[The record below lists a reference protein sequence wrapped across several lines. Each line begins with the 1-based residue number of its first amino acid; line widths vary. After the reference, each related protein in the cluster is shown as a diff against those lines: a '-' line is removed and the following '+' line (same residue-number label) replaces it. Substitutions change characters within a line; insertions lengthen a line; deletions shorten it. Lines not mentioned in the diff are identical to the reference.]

1 MPFEPSKPD
10 LRASDR
16 DREAAAE
23 RLRTAALEGRL
34 DHEELEDRLAL
45 VYAARWDR
53 ELEAVTKDVTPPADP
68 LEFWRPQATQVNP
81 LAFVSLVAGLLW
93 FGWLGSLA
101 AVILG
106 HTALS
111 QISRSRGTQV
121 GRTAALIGTALGYIG
136 LAGLLM
142 IILWKL

>member
-1 MPFEPSKPD
+1 MPFEPIKRD

-53 ELEAVTKDVTPPADP
+53 ELAAVTEDVTPPPDP
-68 LEFWRPQATQVNP
+68 LEFWRPATARVNP
-81 LAFVSLVAGLLW
+81 LALASVFAGLLW
-93 FGWLGSLA
+93 FGWLGSIA
-101 AVILG
+101 AVIMG
-106 HTALS
+106 HTALA

-121 GRTAALIGTALGYIG
+121 GRTAALIGVAFGYIG
-136 LAGLLM
+136 LTALLM
-142 IILWKL
+142 VILWKL